1 MPSGTQ
7 KSSHA
12 KWDPKKFYHLYY
24 PDCLIYLYYLYC
36 LYYLYYYY
44 YFFCFYCCYTTS
56 TTDMP
61 RFSGGMNTPPVAGM
75 GNGMGMGMMDMAGM
89 EAGAERSTRLAHMRR
104 GLLA

>member
-24 PDCLIYLYYLYC
+24 PDYLIYLYYLYC
-36 LYYLYYYY
+36 LYYLYYY